1 MHIKPRLLTPGPTP
15 LPEEVRLALA
25 QDMVHHRKT
34 DFKKIMAE
42 VQEGLGLL
50 FATEQ
55 PVLPLSCSGTGAMQA
70 ALSNLFQTGETV
82 LVVEGGK
89 FGQRWSNIASR
100 LGLAVE
106 RLAVPWGQAVDPA
119 AVSEKLDSNPSIA
132 GILVQASET
141 STGVLHPVHQLGRL
155 TKDSNTLLVVDGI
168 SAVGISPCPMDAWG
182 IDCLLTG
189 SQKGLMLPP
198 GLALISLSQAAWDKA
213 RQVHNPNMYF
223 DLLLELDKSRSQQTA
238 YTSPVNLIFGL
249 KACLDIFRRH
259 GLEEIQDKYWRL
271 TQMTR
276 RGVEAIGLKLFVD
289 RQYTWGLTSLELPQ
303 EIDAGKLLELAESEY
318 RVTMAGGQDQLKGR
332 LVRIGH
338 MGYVDFADILAGLY
352 ALERG
357 VTKLG
362 GGPAA
367 RPDYLEQ
374 AMQAFEDPGYPEGDW
389 KNKMER
395 PFVAEDT

>member
-1 MHIKPRLLTPGPTP
+1 
-15 LPEEVRLALA
+15 
-25 QDMVHHRKT
+25 
-34 DFKKIMAE
+34 
-42 VQEGLGLL
+42 
-50 FATEQ
+50 
-55 PVLPLSCSGTGAMQA
+55 
-70 ALSNLFQTGETV
+70 
-82 LVVEGGK
+82 
-89 FGQRWSNIASR
+89 
-100 LGLAVE
+100 
-106 RLAVPWGQAVDPA
+106 
-119 AVSEKLDSNPSIA
+119 
-132 GILVQASET
+132 
-141 STGVLHPVHQLGRL
+141 
-155 TKDSNTLLVVDGI
+155 
-168 SAVGISPCPMDAWG
+168 
-182 IDCLLTG
+182 
-189 SQKGLMLPP
+189 
-198 GLALISLSQAAWDKA
+198 
-213 RQVHNPNMYF
+213 
-223 DLLLELDKSRSQQTA
+223 
-238 YTSPVNLIFGL
+238 
-249 KACLDIFRRH
+249 
-259 GLEEIQDKYWRL
+259 
-271 TQMTR
+271 MTR

-374 AMQAFEDPGYPEGDW
+374 AMQAFEDPGYPEGDC